1 MLLPGLWVALLTL
14 LLGLALRRWYD
25 PVPLRCW
32 LAWTLALAV
41 LFGAVLF
48 GGRTLLS
55 LGYLTEVPPFTH
67 LVEGEPPGNLLQS
80 DLVLQIAPW
89 LTRVREAYGAGRWP
103 LWNPLAGGGEP
114 LLANPQ
120 SQAFQPLAWLAFP
133 FPVVAGFG
141 VIAALKVILA
151 LVFTWLL
158 LTRQGISALPALA
171 GSFAFGLGGFL
182 QLWLGWPLSGSAA
195 FLPLLLYAILRVEQ
209 SGERRDSVL
218 LALATACVLLV
229 GHPETGLH
237 VALLAAAFT
246 LSRLLAV
253 PAGRRLR
260 LAGAW
265 ALAVALGSAL
275 AAPVVL
281 PAAEYLPHSLRVSL
295 LDARHERLQAA
306 GDGRSTNIDGEP
318 PSSVARRHD
327 PLARLIP
334 NAAPNAFG
342 NNRFGGYWGDRNIV
356 EDAAGFAGT
365 AALLA
370 ALAAVWPL
378 AAGRRFPQERLMLG
392 VALVCLVIAV
402 RPPGMVRVLEAL
414 PVLRHSLNFHS
425 RVTLLL
431 DLAVA
436 YLAACTWERWRR
448 GELALRRLLL
458 PAAALSAAIAW
469 AYLANP
475 GPDPAAFARL
485 RLGSLALQLATLA
498 AALLLMAFR
507 STPWR
512 AAGLAAVAAAE
523 LVALHGPAH
532 PPVPA
537 ELYYPVLPP
546 IALIQERLDPWH
558 RMSGLGPA
566 LRPNF
571 ASVYGVADPRTSN
584 PAKPAGF
591 VAAIRRIDA
600 FPGRATDGFVAPED
614 PLYQL
619 LGVRFLIT
627 VPRTFLPKPYRL
639 VSRGGGA
646 WVYQNRLALPL
657 FFLPAAVQPCPAVT
671 SWSDCTAGIPDFA
684 SLAAVHASPL
694 PIAGWAAVHPEASA
708 LDLGAVRPDHLH
720 ARARLAEP
728 RLLASSIYQ
737 DGNWKLLVG
746 GIPHRTT
753 LANGPF
759 VAAWLPAGKPEDL
772 DLDLL
777 YRPGSVVAGL
787 AVAALALAVGAGLWG
802 APQTAR
808 RSQARSAGSE

>member
-14 LLGLALRRWYD
+14 LLGLTLRRWYD

-32 LAWTLALAV
+32 LAWTVALAV

-141 VIAALKVILA
+141 VIATLKVVLA
-151 LVFTWLL
+151 LVFSWLL
-158 LTRQGISALPALA
+158 LSRQGISELPALA

-246 LSRLLAV
+246 LSRLLSV
-253 PAGRRLR
+253 PRDRRLR
-260 LAGAW
+260 LAAAW
-265 ALAVALGSAL
+265 TLAVAVGTAL

-281 PAAEYLPHSLRVSL
+281 PAAEYLPHSLRVAL

-306 GDGRSTNIDGEP
+306 GDGGDAEP

-365 AALLA
+365 ATLLA
-370 ALAAVWPL
+370 ALAAVWPP

-392 VALVCLVIAV
+392 VALVCLLIAV
-402 RPPGMVRVLEAL
+402 RPPGTVRVLEAL

-448 GELALRRLLL
+448 GELAFRRLLL
-458 PAAALSAAIAW
+458 PAAALAAAIAW

-475 GPDPAAFARL
+475 GPDPAVFARL
-485 RLGSLALQLATLA
+485 RLGWLALQLATLA
-498 AALLLMAFR
+498 AALLLLTLRA
-507 STPWR
+507 TGWR
-512 AAGLAAVAAAE
+512 AAALPAVVAAE
-523 LVALHGPAH
+523 LIALHGPAH

-566 LRPNF
+566 FRPNF
-571 ASVYGVADPRTSN
+571 ASVYGFADPRTSN
-584 PAKPAGF
+584 PAKPADF
-591 VAAIRRIDA
+591 VAAIARIDA

-657 FFLPAAVQPCPAVT
+657 FFLPAAATACPAGI
-671 SWSDCTAGIPDFA
+671 SWSDCTAGLADFA
-684 SLAAVHASPL
+684 ARAAVHAPPST
-694 PIAGWAAVHPEASA
+694 WAAAHPEGSR
-708 LDLGAVRPDHLH
+708 LDLGMVRPDHLH

-737 DGNWKLLVG
+737 DGNWKLLLG
-746 GIPHRTT
+746 GVRRRTT

-759 VAAWLPAGKPEDL
+759 VAAWLPAGEA

-777 YRPGSVVAGL
+777 YRPGSFVAGL
-787 AVAALALAVGAGLWG
+787 AVAALALAAGTAAWG